1 MTPEQHNEESEQMK
15 QYQAIM
21 LWKLG
26 LGHMGKYFNG
36 ENPVPDKKEIATKDS
51 WNIEPM
57 PEEDVSK
64 LQAGL
69 TLTDGDME
77 IIRRGHIPEAQED
90 HWFMYC
96 DNEYIRYYRSWSGMC
111 AFEAHYTREDD
122 HWLIDSITINHA
134 LAEFGV
140 NGDESGAYLFIYLLV
155 AETGTDAMPQWSAFL
170 DAWQTTHFK
179 YADKSNNDDTN
190 DSDVTPER

>member
-1 MTPEQHNEESEQMK
+1 MAPERQNEESEQMK

-36 ENPVPDKKEIATKDS
+36 DNPLPDKNEIATKDS
-51 WNIEPM
+51 WDIKPM
-57 PEEDVSK
+57 PAEDVSR
-64 LQAGL
+64 LQMGIIM
-69 TLTDGDME
+69 TDEDME

-96 DNEYIRYYRSWSGMC
+96 DDEYIRYYRSWTGMA

-122 HWLIDSITINHA
+122 HWIIDGLTINHA

-140 NGDESGAYLFIYLLV
+140 NGDESGTYLFIYLLV
-155 AETGTDAMPQWSAFL
+155 AETGTDATPQWNQYL
-170 DAWQTTHFK
+170 DAWQATHLK
-179 YADKSNNDDTN
+179 YATNPNNEDGG
-190 DSDVTPER
+190 

>member
-1 MTPEQHNEESEQMK
+1 MATERQNEESEQMK

-36 ENPVPDKKEIATKDS
+36 ENPLPDKNEIATKDS
-51 WNIEPM
+51 WKTEPM
-57 PEEDVSK
+57 PDNDVSK
-64 LQAGL
+64 LEMGI
-69 TLTDGDME
+69 TVTDEDME

-96 DNEYIRYYRSWSGMC
+96 DDEYIRYYRSWSGMC
-111 AFEAHYTREDD
+111 AFEAHYTRQED
-122 HWLIDSITINHA
+122 HWLIDSLTINHA

-140 NGDESGAYLFIYLLV
+140 NGDEPGTYLFIYLLV
-155 AETGTDAMPQWSAFL
+155 AETGSDATPQWNQYL
-170 DAWQTTHFK
+170 DAWQATHLK
-179 YADKSNNDDTN
+179 YATNPNNEDDIRN
-190 DSDVTPER
+190 NNVAR

>member
-1 MTPEQHNEESEQMK
+1 MATERKNEESEQMK

-36 ENPVPDKKEIATKDS
+36 ENPLPDKNEIATNDS
-51 WNIEPM
+51 WKIEPM

-64 LQAGL
+64 LQMGI
-69 TLTDGDME
+69 TVTDEDME

-96 DNEYIRYYRSWSGMC
+96 DDEYIRYYRSWSGLP
-111 AFEAHYTREDD
+111 AFEAHFTREDD
-122 HWLIDSITINHA
+122 HWLIDSLTINHA

-155 AETGTDAMPQWSAFL
+155 AETGTDATPQWNQYL
-170 DAWQTTHFK
+170 DAWQSTHLK
-179 YADKSNNDDTN
+179 YTPNSAGNSNNDDP
-190 DSDVTPER
+190 SV

>member
-1 MTPEQHNEESEQMK
+1 MEQGKQHEESEQIK
-15 QYQAIM
+15 EYQAVM

-36 ENPVPDKKEIATKDS
+36 ENPLPDKKEIATKDS
-51 WNIEPM
+51 WKTEAM
-57 PEEDVSK
+57 PDEDVST
-64 LQAGL
+64 LQTGL
-69 TLTDGDME
+69 TLADEDMD

-96 DNEYIRYYRSWSGMC
+96 DDEYIRYYRSWSGMC
-111 AFEAHYTREDD
+111 AFEAHYIREDD

-140 NGDESGAYLFIYLLV
+140 NGDESGVYLFIYLMI
-155 AETGTDAMPQWSAFL
+155 AETGSDAAPQWNAFL
-170 DAWQTTHFK
+170 DAWTETHLR
-179 YADKSNNDDTN
+179 YANPADKDAHETSDSNDN
-190 DSDVTPER
+190 